1 MKRLWIKNEDGLVDV
16 FNVRK
21 HVLDYK
27 PEGFDEKTPLG
38 PRYIEVM
45 RVEDHER
52 VVAQKDAEIERL
64 KRERAKYE
72 ADCKRIEYFDDLH
85 EKVATQARVI
95 EKLKLAITDIANK
108 NTCWRLYEIDKY
120 KSYEDGWEGVAE
132 FAGKVLN
139 ELAAI
144 EKEGTKDE

>member
-1 MKRLWIKNEDGLVDV
+1 MSNEVKRWWIKNEDGLVDV

-52 VVAQKDAEIERL
+52 IVAGLKAQLEHSETKVSWLLRDNERVLKEKDAAYNELDDINMALNEKIDKQKRVIVILTQQRNVAHERARVSADEMMQFMQEDDAEI
-64 KRERAKYE
+64 
-72 ADCKRIEYFDDLH
+72 
-85 EKVATQARVI
+85 
-95 EKLKLAITDIANK
+95 
-108 NTCWRLYEIDKY
+108 
-120 KSYEDGWEGVAE
+120 
-132 FAGKVLN
+132 
-139 ELAAI
+139 AAI
-144 EKEGTKDE
+144 EKGEA